1 MWISSQEL
9 QEVSNPQSEPHLK
22 DRQNPSHKDKK
33 ESTPRVGEGLRTK
46 FQGLEWV
53 WQEPKAYRRTRLEWW
68 AGQTSGCFIQ
78 DDIMQN

>member
-53 WQEPKAYRRTRLEWW
+53 WQELRMVGGPDVRLFHT
-68 AGQTSGCFIQ
+68 G
-78 DDIMQN
+78 